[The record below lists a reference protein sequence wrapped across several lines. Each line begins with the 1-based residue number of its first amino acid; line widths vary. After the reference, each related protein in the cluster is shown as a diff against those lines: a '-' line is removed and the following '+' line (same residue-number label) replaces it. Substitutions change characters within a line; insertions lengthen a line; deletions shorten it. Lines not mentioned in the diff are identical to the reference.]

1 MTENKKESWS
11 KELLKVSKSI
21 VWLTPMYI
29 PIRKIVVQQQFQQL
43 FQLVAADGVTQ
54 TQEPTHMLN
63 RRQWDVLYL
72 TMECW

>member
-11 KELLKVSKSI
+11 NELLKVSKSI

-43 FQLVAADGVTQ
+43 FQLVATDGVTQ
-54 TQEPTHMLN
+54 TQEPAHRLN
-63 RRQWDVLYL
+63 RWQ
-72 TMECW
+72 

>member
-29 PIRKIVVQQQFQQL
+29 PIRKIVVQQQLQQL

-54 TQEPTHMLN
+54 TQEPAHRLN
-63 RRQWDVLYL
+63 RRQ
-72 TMECW
+72 